1 MFYGALPVE
10 NRLKTMRQSDGICKL
25 CGLDAENIEHMIL
38 KCNKLDGIWLKIG
51 QFIKRVFGQHLSIS
65 FQDIALGICQ
75 ETICEREVLHMLV
88 FICKWQIW
96 IRRNLFIFENEYK
109 DSNWIW
115 QIYKANVN
123 KQIDII
129 LQTKFIFGR
138 KLKPIKAVLLNVR
151 DELKNEV

>member
-1 MFYGALPVE
+1 
-10 NRLKTMRQSDGICKL
+10 
-25 CGLDAENIEHMIL
+25 
-38 KCNKLDGIWLKIG
+38 
-51 QFIKRVFGQHLSIS
+51 
-65 FQDIALGICQ
+65 
-75 ETICEREVLHMLV
+75 MLV